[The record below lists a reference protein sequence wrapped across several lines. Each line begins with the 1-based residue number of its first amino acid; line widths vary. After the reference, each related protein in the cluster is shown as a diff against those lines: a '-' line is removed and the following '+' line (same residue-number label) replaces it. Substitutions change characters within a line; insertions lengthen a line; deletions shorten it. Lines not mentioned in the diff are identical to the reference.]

1 MPPLAMF
8 DFGHGCYAAR
18 VSLTASTVMSSPAS
32 PLDERARAAASTFS
46 ASDCGLSG
54 CSSPRYAHRSA
65 LVSRLSHIFM
75 DTVFR
80 EGKILHPTCTLA
92 FYDPKRR
99 FYNHF
104 CTKFCKFAGSKG
116 ARLLMKS
123 RWTFCILTTVISP
136 SEFVFFGR
144 LWKHSS
150 SRKSTVAKSSLKTPI

>member
-1 MPPLAMF
+1 MELQVSYP
-8 DFGHGCYAAR
+8 YAGGDPAEDKR
-18 VSLTASTVMSSPAS
+18 VLVYGIFEGKEQPDDLPKMGQYEIQIQEPAI
-32 PLDERARAAASTFS
+32 LVQ
-46 ASDCGLSG
+46 GLL
-54 CSSPRYAHRSA
+54 CRYC
-65 LVSRLSHIFM
+65 HIFLW
-75 DTVFR
+75 TLFSGR
-80 EGKILHPTCTLA
+80 GKFCTLTCTLA

-144 LWKHSS
+144 LW
-150 SRKSTVAKSSLKTPI
+150 

>member
-1 MPPLAMF
+1 MANSKTK
-8 DFGHGCYAAR
+8 
-18 VSLTASTVMSSPAS
+18 VVT
-32 PLDERARAAASTFS
+32 
-46 ASDCGLSG
+46 GL
-54 CSSPRYAHRSA
+54 
-65 LVSRLSHIFM
+65 VRLSYCHIFLW
-75 DTVFR
+75 TLFSGR
-80 EGKILHPTCTLA
+80 GKFCTITYTLA

-144 LWKHSS
+144 LW
-150 SRKSTVAKSSLKTPI
+150 